1 MIDLVFGI
9 ILNSF
14 DELRHRTQKY
24 KSDMKNYCFICHC
37 TKKELENSKI
47 DFNEHLSIT
56 HNIWN
61 YVEYMISLKLTN
73 SYDLNSINQY
83 VKNKLEKK
91 DITWLPTY
99 KDKINNKEN
108 INDFNENNLIV
119 YKENISNYKIRSNN

>member
-1 MIDLVFGI
+1 
-9 ILNSF
+9 
-14 DELRHRTQKY
+14 
-24 KSDMKNYCFICHC
+24 
-37 TKKELENSKI
+37 
-47 DFNEHLSIT
+47 
-56 HNIWN
+56 
-61 YVEYMISLKLTN
+61 MISLKLTN

-119 YKENISNYKIRSNN
+119 YKENISNYKIRNNN